1 MKKIIL
7 ILSICILT
15 GCSGSQIE
23 SCADDKYKS
32 YANSADLSM
41 SYGACE
47 RLVPGGKITNK
58 MFFDEINGRIKFSN
72 EFYKCALTERK
83 DAAIRFINQSLRTKV
98 SNQLYENYYLR
109 CKTIYE

>member
-32 YANSADLSM
+32 YANSEDLSL
-41 SYGACE
+41 SYRACE
-47 RLVPGGKITNK
+47 RFAPGGKITLK
-58 MFFDEINGRIKFSN
+58 MFFDEINGRIKFSD
-72 EFYKCALTERK
+72 ELYKCALTERK
-83 DAAIRFINQSLRTKV
+83 EAANRFINQSLRTKV